1 MKSYKPTSPSR
12 RSMTNPDY
20 GGLSKVRPKRSL
32 VKRLP
37 SRGGRNSQ
45 GRITMRHQGG
55 GNKQLYRMVDFKQ
68 ALKPGVLTAKAVI
81 ETLEYDPYRTAF
93 IALVKHS
100 DGSHAY
106 ILAPQN
112 LKVGAE
118 ITIGESTTFTTGSRM
133 KLKNIPVGYQV
144 HNVEL
149 VPGRGGQLARSA
161 GAYLEILANADGYT
175 DLKLGSGEVRRVQW
189 DAMASL
195 GQVSNAEWN
204 LVTFGKA
211 GRSRWAGIRPTVR
224 GKAMNPVDHP
234 YGGGEGS
241 QPRGTRKPKDIWGN
255 ITGGHKTRN
264 KKKKSSKFIVKRRV
278 SVRNQK

>member
-1 MKSYKPTSPSR
+1 
-12 RSMTNPDY
+12 MTTADY
-20 GGLSKVRPKRSL
+20 SGLSKVRPRRSL
-32 VKRLP
+32 TIRLK

-55 GNKQLYRMVDFKQ
+55 GNKKLYRVIDFKQ
-68 ALKPGVLTAKAVI
+68 LPKGNVTTKAMI

-93 IALVKHS
+93 IALVKYA
-100 DGSHAY
+100 DGTRSY
-106 ILAPQN
+106 VLAPQG
-112 LKVGAE
+112 LKVGSE
-118 ITIGESTTFTTGSRM
+118 ISISETTPLVTGNRM

-144 HNVEL
+144 YNIEL
-149 VPGRGGQLARSA
+149 APGRGGQLARSA
-161 GAYLEILANADGYT
+161 GSYAEVLANADGYT
-175 DLKLGSGEVRRVQW
+175 DLKLSSGEVRRVPW

-204 LVTFGKA
+204 LVTIGKA
-211 GRSRWAGIRPTVR
+211 GRSRWLGIRPTVR

-241 QPRGTRKPKDIWGN
+241 QPRGTRKPKDVWGN

-264 KKKKSSKFIVKRRV
+264 KKKKSGKFILSRR
-278 SVRNQK
+278 KK